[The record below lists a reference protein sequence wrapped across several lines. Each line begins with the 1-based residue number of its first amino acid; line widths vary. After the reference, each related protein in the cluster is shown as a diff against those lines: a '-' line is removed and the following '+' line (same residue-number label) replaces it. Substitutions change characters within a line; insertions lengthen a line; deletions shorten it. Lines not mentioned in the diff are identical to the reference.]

1 MQTIT
6 TVGLD
11 IAKTAFRLDIAKT
24 AFQVHAID
32 AAGNII
38 VRRQLNRR
46 YVLAFFQ
53 KLSPCVVVPV
63 EEPSTASDSVV
74 WSLVSSY

>member
-6 TVGLD
+6 TVG
-11 IAKTAFRLDIAKT
+11 LDIAKT

-53 KLSPCVVVPV
+53 KTVTVRCRAGGGAVHSIRF
-63 EEPSTASDSVV
+63 VV
-74 WSLVSSY
+74 WSLASSY

>member
-11 IAKTAFRLDIAKT
+11 IAKTAF
-24 AFQVHAID
+24 QVHAID
-32 AAGNII
+32 AVGNII
-38 VRRQLNRR
+38 VRRQLHRR

-53 KLSPCVVVPV
+53 KLSPMRCRYRGLRII
-63 EEPSTASDSVV
+63 AF
-74 WSLVSSY
+74 LVARN

>member
-6 TVGLD
+6 TVG
-11 IAKTAFRLDIAKT
+11 LDIAKT

-53 KLSPCVVVPV
+53 NYHRALSVSRLADHHIIGRAKLKR
-63 EEPSTASDSVV
+63 SVTRCA
-74 WSLVSSY
+74 

>member
-6 TVGLD
+6 IVG
-11 IAKTAFRLDIAKT
+11 LDIAKT

-63 EEPSTASDSVV
+63 EEPSTASDSLFGV
-74 WSLVSSY
+74 WCRRTERGRA